1 MDSSMISKELLD
13 ITGEVNSFTNKFT
26 PDPNTYEED
35 YNEDAKMAKRLAKD
49 FGYNHR
55 EIDIT
60 PEIYASYW
68 DQSVIS
74 VEQLIRTPT
83 LPANLYTNKIM
94 KDHDIKVTLAGD
106 LGDELM
112 CGYPRHGVL

>member
-1 MDSSMISKELLD
+1 
-13 ITGEVNSFTNKFT
+13 
-26 PDPNTYEED
+26 
-35 YNEDAKMAKRLAKD
+35 MAKRLAKD

-106 LGDELM
+106 LDDELM
-112 CGYPRHGVL
+112 CGYPRHGVLSKKLANTQYYWNEICRILVTQQKPATKINEDI